1 MTDIKKKK
9 ILIVDD
15 DESLRKSAA
24 ITLQVKGYEVLEAED
39 GMMGLDMTQAH
50 RPNLVIT
57 DVYMPGMNGFM
68 LAESIRS
75 DAALKDIK
83 IIMMT
88 SAAQA
93 AGAWKSEQDV
103 TYLDKGFS
111 LPDLVELVTKILG

>member
-1 MTDIKKKK
+1 MADAKMK

-15 DESLRKSAA
+15 DESLRKSMA
-24 ITLQVKGYEVLEAED
+24 ITLQVKGYEILEAED
-39 GMMGLDMTQAH
+39 GMMGLEVTQER
-50 RPNLVIT
+50 RPHLVIT

-75 DAALKDIK
+75 DPALKDTK

-93 AGAWKSEQDV
+93 AGAWRSEQDV
-103 TYLDKGFS
+103 VYLDKGFS
-111 LPDLVELVTKILG
+111 LPALVELVTKVLG

>member
-1 MTDIKKKK
+1 MKK

-15 DESLRKSAA
+15 DESLRKSVA
-24 ITLQVKGYEVLEAED
+24 ITLQVKGFQILEAED
-39 GMMGLDMTQAH
+39 GMMGLDMAQQH
-50 RPNLVIT
+50 RPTLIIT
-57 DVYMPGMNGFM
+57 DVFMPGMNGFM
-68 LAESIRS
+68 LVESIRS

-103 TYLDKGFS
+103 IYLDKGFS
-111 LPDLVELVTKILG
+111 LPELVDLVKKTLG

>member
-1 MTDIKKKK
+1 MPDAKKK

-15 DESLRKSAA
+15 DESLRKSMA
-24 ITLQVKGYEVLEAED
+24 ITLKVKGYEILEAED
-39 GMMGLDMTQAH
+39 GMMGLEVTQEQ
-50 RPNLVIT
+50 RPHLVIT

-75 DAALKDIK
+75 DAALKDTK

-93 AGAWKSEQDV
+93 AGAWRSEQDV
-103 TYLDKGFS
+103 VYLDKGFS
-111 LPDLVELVTKILG
+111 LPALVELVSKVLG

>member
-1 MTDIKKKK
+1 KMK

-15 DESLRKSAA
+15 DESLRKSMA
-24 ITLQVKGYEVLEAED
+24 ITLQVKGYEILEAED
-39 GMMGLDMTQAH
+39 GMMGLEVTQER
-50 RPNLVIT
+50 RPHLVIT

-75 DAALKDIK
+75 DPALKDTK

-93 AGAWKSEQDV
+93 AGAWRSEQDV
-103 TYLDKGFS
+103 VYLDKGFS
-111 LPDLVELVTKILG
+111 LPALVELVSKVLG

>member
-1 MTDIKKKK
+1 MSDGKQK

-15 DESLRKSAA
+15 DDSLRKSVA
-24 ITLQVKGYEVLEAED
+24 ITLQVKGYETLEAED
-39 GMMGLDMTQAH
+39 GMMGLDMAARH
-50 RPNLVIT
+50 RPQLVIT
-57 DVYMPGMNGFM
+57 DVFMPGMNGFM
-68 LAESIRS
+68 LADSLRS

-103 TYLDKGFS
+103 VYLDKGFS
-111 LPDLVELVTKILG
+111 LPELVDLVTKTLG

>member
-1 MTDIKKKK
+1 MADAKKK

-15 DESLRKSAA
+15 DESLRKSMA
-24 ITLQVKGYEVLEAED
+24 ITLQVKGYEILEAED
-39 GMMGLDMTQAH
+39 GMMGLEVTQAQ
-50 RPNLVIT
+50 RPHLVIT

-75 DAALKDIK
+75 DAALKDTK

-93 AGAWKSEQDV
+93 AGAWRSEQDV
-103 TYLDKGFS
+103 VYLDKGFS
-111 LPDLVELVTKILG
+111 LPTLVEVVNKVLG

>member
-1 MTDIKKKK
+1 MADSKKK

-24 ITLQVKGYEVLEAED
+24 ITLQVKGYDVLEAED

-50 RPNLVIT
+50 HPQLVIT

-75 DAALKDIK
+75 DEALKDTK
-83 IIMMT
+83 IILMT

-111 LPDLVELVTKILG
+111 LPDLVDLVTKILG